1 MRWKGVQVV
10 PRALL
15 IADAA
20 LFVGLALASVIFL
33 TTILL
38 VAAIMLRSHWEHMG
52 ERDNGPKRH

>member
-1 MRWKGVQVV
+1 MGVQVV

-20 LFVGLALASVIFL
+20 LFVGLALASIIFL

-38 VAAIMLRSHWEHMG
+38 VAAIMLRSRWEHMG
-52 ERDNGPKRH
+52 MGERDDGTKRH